1 MESNRNLPEGWRLRN
16 RERSWQEWTEMVK
29 EENNATEKDNNKNK
43 TYKKTKPNITD
54 KPNRKVKEEDAN
66 KDEVKTN
73 NKNNKAK
80 TIVESIKEWKDKI

>member
-29 EENNATEKDNNKNK
+29 EENNATAKDNNKNK